1 MRSAGKGVKASLDS
15 ISDAVSRVV
24 RWIIG
29 CAPFGIMGLVFT
41 TVSESGLSI
50 FKEYGK
56 LLLVL
61 VGAMLTVA
69 LIVDPLLASLFLKK
83 NAYPLA
89 FRCLR
94 ESGVTAF
101 FTRSSAAN
109 IPVNM
114 SLCKRLGLDPDIYSV
129 SIPLGATIN
138 MDGAAIT
145 LSLIRTTKILYDV
158 TQHNDVTLDDSDME
172 TTNNTIDNFLGSMP
186 DGLLEK
192 YGISEDV
199 VRKVFTEQT
208 YVSKFE
214 NDIKNDMGKKVQSD
228 IEEKVK
234 DYNFT
239 IFDYILFPTVET
251 TEDDVPATNTDG
263 SYKYVSDDAKEKAKE
278 NAEALLEELKAG
290 GDAASLAQKYG
301 VSNYYFER
309 TGYVGSFTDSV
320 NKAVENLKAGEC
332 SGVLEEELGYA
343 VIHMQTDHDEELLK
357 NYAYAVASDTVDS
370 QFEKLETQWLSSIE
384 VDPEKDMEGTVWADY
399 DLSGLAQSL
408 ADGGLLNGASSTSSA
423 GSN

>member
-1 MRSAGKGVKASLDS
+1 MRKVKKQFRKKIIAAALTMSVAASMLTGCSNGLSSSKKADSSAGTMTQKEASTTKAMVIGDYDIYMDELLVYAIQALVTEGGTEAAVKANPD
-15 ISDAVSRVV
+15 
-24 RWIIG
+24 
-29 CAPFGIMGLVFT
+29 T
-41 TVSESGLSI
+41 Y
-50 FKEYGK
+50 KEK
-56 LLLVL
+56 
-61 VGAMLTVA
+61 
-69 LIVDPLLASLFLKK
+69 
-83 NAYPLA
+83 
-89 FRCLR
+89 
-94 ESGVTAF
+94 
-101 FTRSSAAN
+101 
-109 IPVNM
+109 
-114 SLCKRLGLDPDIYSV
+114 
-129 SIPLGATIN
+129 
-138 MDGAAIT
+138 T

-214 NDIKNDMGKKVQSD
+214 NDIKNDMGKTVQSD

-290 GDAASLAQKYG
+290 GDAASLAEKYG

-343 VIHMQTDHDEELLK
+343 VIHMQTDHDEDLLK

-399 DLSGLAQSL
+399 DLSGLAKAL
-408 ADGGLLNGASSTSSA
+408 EDAGLTSGASVSGSA
-423 GSN
+423 N

>member
-1 MRSAGKGVKASLDS
+1 M
-15 ISDAVSRVV
+15 
-24 RWIIG
+24 
-29 CAPFGIMGLVFT
+29 
-41 TVSESGLSI
+41 
-50 FKEYGK
+50 
-56 LLLVL
+56 
-61 VGAMLTVA
+61 
-69 LIVDPLLASLFLKK
+69 
-83 NAYPLA
+83 
-89 FRCLR
+89 
-94 ESGVTAF
+94 
-101 FTRSSAAN
+101 
-109 IPVNM
+109 
-114 SLCKRLGLDPDIYSV
+114 
-129 SIPLGATIN
+129 
-138 MDGAAIT
+138 
-145 LSLIRTTKILYDV
+145 SLIRTTKILYDV

>member
-1 MRSAGKGVKASLDS
+1 MIKGKKYLKKQAVASVLALSMAAASLTGCSNGLSSSKNESSNVGTMTQEEASTTKVMVIGDYDIYMDELLVYAIQAMVTNNGTLASVKANPD
-15 ISDAVSRVV
+15 
-24 RWIIG
+24 
-29 CAPFGIMGLVFT
+29 T
-41 TVSESGLSI
+41 Y
-50 FKEYGK
+50 KEQ
-56 LLLVL
+56 
-61 VGAMLTVA
+61 
-69 LIVDPLLASLFLKK
+69 
-83 NAYPLA
+83 
-89 FRCLR
+89 
-94 ESGVTAF
+94 
-101 FTRSSAAN
+101 
-109 IPVNM
+109 
-114 SLCKRLGLDPDIYSV
+114 
-129 SIPLGATIN
+129 
-138 MDGAAIT
+138 T

-343 VIHMQTDHDEELLK
+343 VIHMKSDHDEELLK

>member
-1 MRSAGKGVKASLDS
+1 MIKGKKYLKKQVVASVLALSMAAASLTGCSNGLSSSKKESSNVGTMTQEEASTTKVMVIGDYDIYMDELLVYAIQALVTEGGTEAAVKANPD
-15 ISDAVSRVV
+15 
-24 RWIIG
+24 
-29 CAPFGIMGLVFT
+29 T
-41 TVSESGLSI
+41 Y
-50 FKEYGK
+50 KEK
-56 LLLVL
+56 
-61 VGAMLTVA
+61 
-69 LIVDPLLASLFLKK
+69 
-83 NAYPLA
+83 
-89 FRCLR
+89 
-94 ESGVTAF
+94 
-101 FTRSSAAN
+101 
-109 IPVNM
+109 
-114 SLCKRLGLDPDIYSV
+114 
-129 SIPLGATIN
+129 
-138 MDGAAIT
+138 T

-343 VIHMQTDHDEELLK
+343 VIHMQTDHDEDLLK

-384 VDPEKDMEGTVWADY
+384 VDPEKDMEGTVWVDY

-408 ADGGLLNGASSTSSA
+408 ADGGLLNEAASTSST

>member
-1 MRSAGKGVKASLDS
+1 MIKGKKYLKKQVVASVLALSMAAASLTGCSNGLSSSKKESSNVGTMTQEEASTTKVMVIGDYDIYMDELLVYAIQALVTEGGTEAAVKANPD
-15 ISDAVSRVV
+15 
-24 RWIIG
+24 
-29 CAPFGIMGLVFT
+29 T
-41 TVSESGLSI
+41 Y
-50 FKEYGK
+50 KEK
-56 LLLVL
+56 
-61 VGAMLTVA
+61 
-69 LIVDPLLASLFLKK
+69 
-83 NAYPLA
+83 
-89 FRCLR
+89 
-94 ESGVTAF
+94 
-101 FTRSSAAN
+101 
-109 IPVNM
+109 
-114 SLCKRLGLDPDIYSV
+114 
-129 SIPLGATIN
+129 
-138 MDGAAIT
+138 T

-384 VDPEKDMEGTVWADY
+384 VDPEKDMEGTVWVDY

-408 ADGGLLNGASSTSSA
+408 ADGGLLNGAASTSST

>member
-1 MRSAGKGVKASLDS
+1 MIKGKKYLKKQVVASVLALSMAAASLTGCSNGLSSSKKESSNVGTMTQEEASTTKVMVIGDYDIYMDELLVYAIQAMVTNNGTLASVKANPD
-15 ISDAVSRVV
+15 
-24 RWIIG
+24 
-29 CAPFGIMGLVFT
+29 T
-41 TVSESGLSI
+41 Y
-50 FKEYGK
+50 KEQ
-56 LLLVL
+56 
-61 VGAMLTVA
+61 
-69 LIVDPLLASLFLKK
+69 
-83 NAYPLA
+83 
-89 FRCLR
+89 
-94 ESGVTAF
+94 
-101 FTRSSAAN
+101 
-109 IPVNM
+109 
-114 SLCKRLGLDPDIYSV
+114 
-129 SIPLGATIN
+129 
-138 MDGAAIT
+138 T

-172 TTNNTIDNFLGSMP
+172 TTNNTINNFLKSVP

-214 NDIKNDMGKKVQSD
+214 NDIKNDMGKTIQDDV
-228 IEEKVK
+228 EEKVK
-234 DYNFT
+234 DYNFMV
-239 IFDYILFPTVET
+239 FDYILFPTVET
-251 TEDDVPATNTDG
+251 TEDDTPATNTDG
-263 SYKYVSDDAKEKAKE
+263 SYKYVDDAAKQKAKE
-278 NAEALLEELKAG
+278 NAEALLKELEAG
-290 GDAASLAQKYG
+290 GDAETLATKYG

-309 TGYVGSFTDSV
+309 TGYVGSFTDSI
-320 NKAVENLKAGEC
+320 NKAVENMKAGDC
-332 SGVLEEELGYA
+332 SGVLEEKLGYA
-343 VIHMQTDHDEELLK
+343 VIHMKSDHDEELLK

>member
-1 MRSAGKGVKASLDS
+1 MIKGKKYLKKQAVASVLALSMAAASLTGCSNGRSSSKKESSNVGTMTQEEASTTKVMVIGDYDIYMDELLVYAIQAMVTNNGTLASVKANPD
-15 ISDAVSRVV
+15 
-24 RWIIG
+24 
-29 CAPFGIMGLVFT
+29 T
-41 TVSESGLSI
+41 Y
-50 FKEYGK
+50 KEQ
-56 LLLVL
+56 
-61 VGAMLTVA
+61 
-69 LIVDPLLASLFLKK
+69 
-83 NAYPLA
+83 
-89 FRCLR
+89 
-94 ESGVTAF
+94 
-101 FTRSSAAN
+101 
-109 IPVNM
+109 
-114 SLCKRLGLDPDIYSV
+114 
-129 SIPLGATIN
+129 
-138 MDGAAIT
+138 T

>member
-1 MRSAGKGVKASLDS
+1 MIKGKKYLKKQVAASVLALSMAAASLTGCSNGLSSSKKESSNVGTMTQEEASTTKVMVIGDYDIYMDELLVYAIQAMVTNNGTLASVKANPD
-15 ISDAVSRVV
+15 
-24 RWIIG
+24 
-29 CAPFGIMGLVFT
+29 T
-41 TVSESGLSI
+41 Y
-50 FKEYGK
+50 KEQ
-56 LLLVL
+56 
-61 VGAMLTVA
+61 
-69 LIVDPLLASLFLKK
+69 
-83 NAYPLA
+83 
-89 FRCLR
+89 
-94 ESGVTAF
+94 
-101 FTRSSAAN
+101 
-109 IPVNM
+109 
-114 SLCKRLGLDPDIYSV
+114 
-129 SIPLGATIN
+129 
-138 MDGAAIT
+138 T

-158 TQHNDVTLDDSDME
+158 TQHNDVTLNDSDME

-343 VIHMQTDHDEELLK
+343 VIHMQTDHDEDLLK

-384 VDPEKDMEGTVWADY
+384 VDPEKDMEGTVWVDY

-408 ADGGLLNGASSTSSA
+408 ADGGLLNGAASTSST

>member
-1 MRSAGKGVKASLDS
+1 MIKGKKYLKKQAVASVLALSMAAASLTGCSNGLSSSKKESSNVGTMTQEEESTTKVMVIGDYDIYMDELLVYAIQAMVTNNGTLASVKANPD
-15 ISDAVSRVV
+15 
-24 RWIIG
+24 
-29 CAPFGIMGLVFT
+29 T
-41 TVSESGLSI
+41 Y
-50 FKEYGK
+50 KEQ
-56 LLLVL
+56 
-61 VGAMLTVA
+61 
-69 LIVDPLLASLFLKK
+69 
-83 NAYPLA
+83 
-89 FRCLR
+89 
-94 ESGVTAF
+94 
-101 FTRSSAAN
+101 
-109 IPVNM
+109 
-114 SLCKRLGLDPDIYSV
+114 
-129 SIPLGATIN
+129 
-138 MDGAAIT
+138 T

-343 VIHMQTDHDEELLK
+343 VIHMKSDHDEELLK

-408 ADGGLLNGASSTSSA
+408 ADGGLLNGAASTSSA

>member
-1 MRSAGKGVKASLDS
+1 MRKVKKQFRKKIIAAALTMSVAASMLTGCSNGLSSSKKADSSAGTMTQKEASTTKAMVIGDYDIYMDELLVYAIQALVTEGGTEAAVKANPD
-15 ISDAVSRVV
+15 
-24 RWIIG
+24 
-29 CAPFGIMGLVFT
+29 T
-41 TVSESGLSI
+41 Y
-50 FKEYGK
+50 KEK
-56 LLLVL
+56 
-61 VGAMLTVA
+61 
-69 LIVDPLLASLFLKK
+69 
-83 NAYPLA
+83 
-89 FRCLR
+89 
-94 ESGVTAF
+94 
-101 FTRSSAAN
+101 
-109 IPVNM
+109 
-114 SLCKRLGLDPDIYSV
+114 
-129 SIPLGATIN
+129 
-138 MDGAAIT
+138 T

-214 NDIKNDMGKKVQSD
+214 NDIKNDMGKTVQSD
-228 IEEKVK
+228 VEEKVK

-290 GDAASLAQKYG
+290 GDAASLAEKYG

-320 NKAVENLKAGEC
+320 NKAVENLKAGDC

-343 VIHMQTDHDEELLK
+343 VIHMQTDHDEDLLK

-399 DLSGLAQSL
+399 DLSGLAKAL
-408 ADGGLLNGASSTSSA
+408 ADAGLISGTSVSGSA
-423 GSN
+423 N

>member
-1 MRSAGKGVKASLDS
+1 MIKGKKYLKKQAVASVLALSMAAASLTGCSNGLSSSKKESSYGGTMTQEEASTTKVMVIGDYDLYMDELLVYAIQAMVTNNGTLASVKANPD
-15 ISDAVSRVV
+15 
-24 RWIIG
+24 
-29 CAPFGIMGLVFT
+29 T
-41 TVSESGLSI
+41 Y
-50 FKEYGK
+50 KEQ
-56 LLLVL
+56 
-61 VGAMLTVA
+61 
-69 LIVDPLLASLFLKK
+69 
-83 NAYPLA
+83 
-89 FRCLR
+89 
-94 ESGVTAF
+94 
-101 FTRSSAAN
+101 
-109 IPVNM
+109 
-114 SLCKRLGLDPDIYSV
+114 
-129 SIPLGATIN
+129 
-138 MDGAAIT
+138 T

-214 NDIKNDMGKKVQSD
+214 NDIMNDMGKKVQSD

-320 NKAVENLKAGEC
+320 NKAVENLKSGEC

>member
-1 MRSAGKGVKASLDS
+1 MDELLVYAIQAMVTNNGTLASVKANPD
-15 ISDAVSRVV
+15 
-24 RWIIG
+24 
-29 CAPFGIMGLVFT
+29 T
-41 TVSESGLSI
+41 Y
-50 FKEYGK
+50 KEQ
-56 LLLVL
+56 
-61 VGAMLTVA
+61 
-69 LIVDPLLASLFLKK
+69 
-83 NAYPLA
+83 
-89 FRCLR
+89 
-94 ESGVTAF
+94 
-101 FTRSSAAN
+101 
-109 IPVNM
+109 
-114 SLCKRLGLDPDIYSV
+114 
-129 SIPLGATIN
+129 
-138 MDGAAIT
+138 T

-357 NYAYAVASDTVDS
+357 NYAYAVASDTVDD
-370 QFEKLETQWLSSIE
+370 QFDKLEEQWLSTIE
-384 VDPEKDMEGTVWADY
+384 VDTEKDMEGTVWADY

>member
-1 MRSAGKGVKASLDS
+1 MIKGKKYLKKQAVASVLALSMAAASLT
-15 ISDAVSRVV
+15 
-24 RWIIG
+24 G
-29 CAPFGIMGLVFT
+29 C
-41 TVSESGLSI
+41 SNGLSSSK
-50 FKEYGK
+50 KESPNVGTMTQEEASTTKVMVIGDYDIYMDE
-56 LLLVL
+56 LLVYAIQ
-61 VGAMLTVA
+61 AMVTNNGT
-69 LIVDPLLASLFLKK
+69 LASVKE
-83 NAYPLA
+83 N
-89 FRCLR
+89 
-94 ESGVTAF
+94 
-101 FTRSSAAN
+101 
-109 IPVNM
+109 
-114 SLCKRLGLDPDIYSV
+114 PDTYKEQ
-129 SIPLGATIN
+129 
-138 MDGAAIT
+138 T

>member
-1 MRSAGKGVKASLDS
+1 MIKGKKCLKKQVVASVLALSMAAASLTGCSNGLSSSKKESSNVGTMTQEEASTTKVMVIGDYDIYMDELLVYAIQALVTEGGTEAAVKANPD
-15 ISDAVSRVV
+15 
-24 RWIIG
+24 
-29 CAPFGIMGLVFT
+29 T
-41 TVSESGLSI
+41 Y
-50 FKEYGK
+50 KEK
-56 LLLVL
+56 
-61 VGAMLTVA
+61 
-69 LIVDPLLASLFLKK
+69 
-83 NAYPLA
+83 
-89 FRCLR
+89 
-94 ESGVTAF
+94 
-101 FTRSSAAN
+101 
-109 IPVNM
+109 
-114 SLCKRLGLDPDIYSV
+114 
-129 SIPLGATIN
+129 
-138 MDGAAIT
+138 T

>member
-1 MRSAGKGVKASLDS
+1 MYAIQAMVTNNGTLASVKANPD
-15 ISDAVSRVV
+15 
-24 RWIIG
+24 
-29 CAPFGIMGLVFT
+29 T
-41 TVSESGLSI
+41 Y
-50 FKEYGK
+50 KEQ
-56 LLLVL
+56 
-61 VGAMLTVA
+61 
-69 LIVDPLLASLFLKK
+69 
-83 NAYPLA
+83 
-89 FRCLR
+89 
-94 ESGVTAF
+94 
-101 FTRSSAAN
+101 
-109 IPVNM
+109 
-114 SLCKRLGLDPDIYSV
+114 
-129 SIPLGATIN
+129 
-138 MDGAAIT
+138 T

-172 TTNNTIDNFLGSMP
+172 TTNNTIDNFLARCRMDFWRSMVSQRT
-186 DGLLEK
+186 LSARYLQNRHMCLNLRM
-192 YGISEDV
+192 IS
-199 VRKVFTEQT
+199 RM
-208 YVSKFE
+208 
-214 NDIKNDMGKKVQSD
+214 NMGKKVQSD

-343 VIHMQTDHDEELLK
+343 VIHMKSDHDEELLK

-370 QFEKLETQWLSSIE
+370 QFEEIGDTMVE
-384 VDPEKDMEGTVWADY
+384 
-399 DLSGLAQSL
+399 
-408 ADGGLLNGASSTSSA
+408 
-423 GSN
+423 